1 MSALGST
8 EVDQLVHPHPP
19 PSRPV
24 RARRWPVVLAYVV
37 LIGATAGVLAP
48 ILWAV
53 YTSLRPISDTL
64 ENGYFSLPSGGLTLD
79 NYTTAWERADLG
91 RYFVN
96 TMVIVL
102 PAVFVVLLLSSFIAY
117 AVSRFSFK
125 FNLAVLLLFTAGN
138 LLPQQVVITPL
149 YLMYSKLLWLPFAL
163 SEDGYW
169 INSQTGLVMIHIAFQ
184 MGFCT
189 FVMSSY
195 MKTIPG
201 ELTEAALVD
210 GASVLAPVLLG
221 DPAVVPGPAGSARDP
236 GVHLDLQR
244 LLLGTGADDRQPG
257 RPADHHRAELAD
269 RHLLHQR
276 QPGGRGIGPD
286 RAPHHRGVHHLAEA
300 VRRRS
305 DPRRQQG
312 MRSP

>member
-117 AVSRFSFK
+117 AVSRFSFR

-210 GASVLAPVLLG
+210 GASVLRQFFSVILPLCRAPLAALATLEFTWIYNDFFWALVLMIG
-221 DPAVVPGPAGSARDP
+221 NPADQPITTALNSLTGTYFTNDNLVAAGSVLTALP
-236 GVHLDLQR
+236 TILVFIILQKQFVGG
-244 LLLGTGADDRQPG
+244 LTLGANKG
-257 RPADHHRAELAD
+257 
-269 RHLLHQR
+269 
-276 QPGGRGIGPD
+276 
-286 RAPHHRGVHHLAEA
+286 
-300 VRRRS
+300 
-305 DPRRQQG
+305 
-312 MRSP
+312 